1 MTSSVDPGG
10 DTARTTGEGAEQ
22 GERDPAQQPSLA
34 GRRGPRQPQKDQL
47 PPALSSMW
55 RLCKLGY
62 RHEPRLMLAAFVL
75 SQLAAL
81 PDALLAL
88 WLMLL
93 GEGVLENRPA
103 LVRGAAIGLA
113 VSATAS
119 WFLRAVSTRVQRRFR
134 DKVTIALESHVARL
148 QASLATIAHHE
159 RPEYLDRLAMLRDQV
174 FVLDHMYM
182 SLFSTCGWI
191 LRLGVTVALLAS
203 IHPALVLLAVF
214 AVPTVLTSTWRP
226 GVERAAHERAAQA
239 NRLARHLFTTAT
251 TAPPGKEVRVT
262 GIGNRLVAQRREAW
276 ERGYARVSAARWGSA
291 TWYTLAW
298 ALFGAAYV
306 GAVVF
311 VSSGLRSSAGDVLL
325 VLAAGSR
332 LSAYIGA
339 TVGEI
344 GFLRGF
350 WMDGSRRLAWLEDYA
365 ASLVASADQPV
376 PAALRRGIRLEH
388 VSFAYPGT
396 SRRVLDDVSLSLPAG
411 SVVAIVGEN
420 GAGKTT
426 LVKLLARMYEPTSGA
441 ILVDDTPLGR
451 MPADVWRSRLA
462 GAFQDFFRFEF
473 RARHTVGLGDVPRLD
488 DEPAVMTAVRRA
500 GADDV
505 ISRLTSGLET
515 QLGPTWPDGVE
526 VSFGQW
532 QKLALARG
540 FMRDRPLLLVLDEP
554 TAALDAETEHALFE
568 RYAAAAR
575 GTIDSPRDNTDGRVT
590 ILVSHRFST
599 VRMADVIAVMDGAR
613 VVEMGTHDE
622 LIAKRGQYAELYGI
636 QAAGYR

>member
-1 MTSSVDPGG
+1 MTSSVEVRSDTTHDALG
-10 DTARTTGEGAEQ
+10 D
-22 GERDPAQQPSLA
+22 
-34 GRRGPRQPQKDQL
+34 L

-62 RHEPRLMLAAFVL
+62 RHEPRLMLVAFAL
-75 SQLAAL
+75 SQLSAL

-88 WLMLL
+88 WLTLL
-93 GEGVLENRPA
+93 GTGVLQHRRG
-103 LVRGAAIGLA
+103 LVLAAAIGLG
-113 VSATAS
+113 VSAAAT
-119 WFLRAVSTRVQRRFR
+119 WFLRTISTRVQRRFR

-148 QASLATIAHHE
+148 QASIATIAHHE
-159 RPEYLDRLAMLRDQV
+159 RPEYLDRLAMLRNQV

-191 LRLGVTVALLAS
+191 LRLAVTVGLLAS

-214 AVPTVLTSTWRP
+214 ALPTVLTSTWRP
-226 GVERAAHERAAQA
+226 AVERAAQERAAQS
-239 NRLARHLFTTAT
+239 NRLARHLFTIAT

-276 ERGYARVSAARWGSA
+276 ERGYVPIAAARWGSA
-291 TWYTLAW
+291 MWHTLAW

-311 VSSGLRSSAGDVLL
+311 VASGLGSPAGDVLL

-365 ASLVASADQPV
+365 ASLTASADLAV
-376 PAALRRGIRLEH
+376 PAVVRRGIRLEH

-396 SRRVLDDVSLSLPAG
+396 ARLVLDDVSLSLPAG

-426 LVKLLARMYEPTSGA
+426 LVKLLAKMYEPSSGS
-441 ILVDDTPLGR
+441 ILVDDTPLAR
-451 MPADVWRSRLA
+451 IPADAWRMRLA

-473 RARHTVGLGDVPRLD
+473 LARQTVGLGDVPRLD
-488 DEPAVMTAVRRA
+488 DEPAVVAAVGRA

-505 ISRLTSGLET
+505 VSRLPSGLET

-540 FMRDRPLLLVLDEP
+540 FMRDRPVLLVLDEP

-568 RYAAAAR
+568 RYAAAAL
-575 GTIDSPRDNTDGRVT
+575 GESGDGRIT

-599 VRMADVIAVMDGAR
+599 VRMATLIAVMNGAR
-613 VVEMGTHDE
+613 LVEVGSHDE
-622 LIAKRGQYAELYGI
+622 LMTRGGQYAELYGI